1 MKKTSWLK
9 PLTISCTA
17 LMCIATFSS
26 FGIAA
31 DKNAILAEVG
41 GKKLEAKVLEEQIAN
56 LPPQMQ
62 MMLAQNPQIKKQFVE
77 RWVDTNLLA
86 LEAQKTK
93 LDQDPTVKNKLDE
106 AKTFI
111 LAQEYVMK
119 EVEKKVNV
127 TDADVKAYYEK
138 NKAEFS
144 EPESVKASHILIRV
158 PQDADEKAWKEAEN
172 KIKDIKKKLDGGADF
187 AKLAQEMS
195 DDPGSKAK
203 GGDLGFFSKG
213 RMVPEF
219 EEVAFSLK
227 VGEVS
232 QPVKTPF
239 GYHLIKV
246 FEKKEAREKSFDEV
260 KEQVKQNLLN
270 QKRREALDALLLSLK
285 KQYPVKINET
295 AIEETGKGA
304 SVSSTPTP
312 APTATTPAKS
322 EHKKK

>member
-17 LMCIATFSS
+17 LMCLTTISTYGIAT
-26 FGIAA
+26 

-62 MMLAQNPQIKKQFVE
+62 MMVVQNPQIKKQFVE

-93 LDQDPTVKNKLDE
+93 LDQDPSVKNKLEE

-119 EVEKKVNV
+119 EIEKKINV
-127 TDADVKAYYEK
+127 TDADVKAYYDK
-138 NKAEFS
+138 NKAEFT
-144 EPESVKASHILIRV
+144 EPESVKASHILIKV
-158 PQDADEKAWKEAEN
+158 PQDADEKAWKDAET

-187 AKLAQEMS
+187 ANLAQEMS
-195 DDPGSKAK
+195 DDPGSKTK

-219 EEVAFSLK
+219 EAAAFALK
-227 VGEVS
+227 PGEVS

-246 FEKKEAREKSFDEV
+246 FEKKDAHEKSFDEV
-260 KEQVKQNLLN
+260 KDHVQQNLLN
-270 QKRREALDALLLSLK
+270 QKRREALDSLLLNLK
-285 KQYPVKINET
+285 KQYHVKINET
-295 AIEETGKGA
+295 AIEETGKAPA
-304 SVSSTPTP
+304 SDPAAASPKAAP
-312 APTATTPAKS
+312 APQ
-322 EHKKK
+322 KK

>member
-17 LMCIATFSS
+17 LMCVATFSTH
-26 FGIAA
+26 GIAA
-31 DKNAILAEVG
+31 DKNAVLAEVG

-62 MMLAQNPQIKKQFVE
+62 MMLVQNPQIKKQFVE

-93 LDQDPTVKNKLDE
+93 LDQDPAVKNKLDE

-119 EVEKKVNV
+119 EIEKKINV
-127 TDADVKAYYEK
+127 TDDEVKAYFEK

-144 EPESVKASHILIRV
+144 EPESVKASHILVKV
-158 PQDADEKAWKEAEN
+158 PQDADEKAWKDAEA

-219 EEVAFSLK
+219 EAAAFALK
-227 VGEVS
+227 PGEVS

-246 FEKKEAREKSFDEV
+246 VEKKDAHEKSFDEV
-260 KEQVKQNLLN
+260 KDQVKQNLLN
-270 QKRREALDALLLSLK
+270 QKRREALDAMLLNLK

-295 AIEETGKGA
+295 AIDETGKA
-304 SVSSTPTP
+304 PAAAPAAPAATSPKAAPTP
-312 APTATTPAKS
+312 
-322 EHKKK
+322 KKK

>member
-1 MKKTSWLK
+1 
-9 PLTISCTA
+9 
-17 LMCIATFSS
+17 MCVATFSTH
-26 FGIAA
+26 GIAA
-31 DKNAILAEVG
+31 DKNAVLAEVG

-62 MMLAQNPQIKKQFVE
+62 MMLVQNPQIKKQFVE

-93 LDQDPTVKNKLDE
+93 LDQDPAVKNKLDE

-119 EVEKKVNV
+119 EIEKKINV
-127 TDADVKAYYEK
+127 TDAEVKAYFEK

-144 EPESVKASHILIRV
+144 EPESVKASHILVKV
-158 PQDADEKAWKEAEN
+158 PQDADEKAWKDAEA

-219 EEVAFSLK
+219 EAAAFALK
-227 VGEVS
+227 PGEVS

-246 FEKKEAREKSFDEV
+246 VEKKDAHEKSFDEV
-260 KEQVKQNLLN
+260 KDQVKQNLLN
-270 QKRREALDALLLSLK
+270 QKRREALDAMLLNLK

-295 AIEETGKGA
+295 AIDEIGKA
-304 SVSSTPTP
+304 PAAAAPAAPAATSPKAAPTP
-312 APTATTPAKS
+312 
-322 EHKKK
+322 KKK

>member
-17 LMCIATFSS
+17 LMCIATVSTH
-26 FGIAA
+26 GIAA
-31 DKNAILAEVG
+31 DKNAVLAEVG

-93 LDQDPTVKNKLDE
+93 LDQDSSVKNKLDE

-111 LAQEYVMK
+111 LAQEYVIK
-119 EVEKKVNV
+119 EIEKKINV

-144 EPESVKASHILIRV
+144 EPESVKASHILVKV
-158 PQDADEKAWKEAEN
+158 PQDADEKAWKDAEA

-219 EEVAFSLK
+219 EAAAFALK
-227 VGEVS
+227 PGEVS

-246 FEKKEAREKSFDEV
+246 VEKKDAHEKSFDEV
-260 KEQVKQNLLN
+260 KDQVKQNLLN
-270 QKRREALDALLLSLK
+270 QKRREALDSLLLNLK
-285 KQYPVKINET
+285 KQYPVKINEA
-295 AIEETGKGA
+295 AIDETGKA
-304 SVSSTPTP
+304 PSSTPAAAQPKAAP
-312 APTATTPAKS
+312 AP
-322 EHKKK
+322 KKK

>member
-17 LMCIATFSS
+17 LMCVATFSTH
-26 FGIAA
+26 GIAA
-31 DKNAILAEVG
+31 DKNAVLAEVG

-62 MMLAQNPQIKKQFVE
+62 MMLVQNPQIKKQFVE

-93 LDQDPTVKNKLDE
+93 LDQDPAVKNKLDE

-119 EVEKKVNV
+119 EIEKKINV
-127 TDADVKAYYEK
+127 TDAEVKAYFEK

-144 EPESVKASHILIRV
+144 EPESVKASHILVKV
-158 PQDADEKAWKEAEN
+158 PQDADEKAWKDAEA

-219 EEVAFSLK
+219 EAAAFALK
-227 VGEVS
+227 PGEVS

-246 FEKKEAREKSFDEV
+246 VEKKDAHEKSFDEV
-260 KEQVKQNLLN
+260 KDQVKQNLLN
-270 QKRREALDALLLSLK
+270 QKRREALDAMLLNLK

-295 AIEETGKGA
+295 AIDEIGKA
-304 SVSSTPTP
+304 PAAAPAAPAATSPKAAPTP
-312 APTATTPAKS
+312 
-322 EHKKK
+322 KKK

>member
-17 LMCIATFSS
+17 LMCVATFSTH
-26 FGIAA
+26 GIAA
-31 DKNAILAEVG
+31 DKNAVLAEVG

-62 MMLAQNPQIKKQFVE
+62 MMLVQNPQIKKQFVE

-93 LDQDPTVKNKLDE
+93 LDQDPAVKNKLDE

-119 EVEKKVNV
+119 EIEKKINV
-127 TDADVKAYYEK
+127 TDDEVKAYFEK

-144 EPESVKASHILIRV
+144 EPESVKASHILVKV
-158 PQDADEKAWKEAEN
+158 PQDADEKAWKDAEA

-219 EEVAFSLK
+219 EAAAFALK
-227 VGEVS
+227 PGEVS

-246 FEKKEAREKSFDEV
+246 VEKKDAHEKSFDEV
-260 KEQVKQNLLN
+260 KDQVKQNLLN
-270 QKRREALDALLLSLK
+270 QKRREALDAMLLNLK

-295 AIEETGKGA
+295 AIDETGKA
-304 SVSSTPTP
+304 PAAAAPAAPAATSPKAAPTP
-312 APTATTPAKS
+312 
-322 EHKKK
+322 KKK

>member
-1 MKKTSWLK
+1 
-9 PLTISCTA
+9 
-17 LMCIATFSS
+17 MCVATFSTH
-26 FGIAA
+26 GVAA
-31 DKNAILAEVG
+31 DKNAVLAEVG

-93 LDQDPTVKNKLDE
+93 LDQDPAVKNKLDE

-111 LAQEYVMK
+111 LAQEYVIK
-119 EVEKKVNV
+119 EIEKKINV
-127 TDADVKAYYEK
+127 TDADVKAYFEK

-144 EPESVKASHILIRV
+144 EPESVKASHILVKV
-158 PQDADEKAWKEAEN
+158 PQDADEKAWKDAEA

-219 EEVAFSLK
+219 EAAAFALK
-227 VGEVS
+227 PGEVS

-246 FEKKEAREKSFDEV
+246 VEKKDAHEKSFDEV
-260 KEQVKQNLLN
+260 KDQVKQNLLN
-270 QKRREALDALLLSLK
+270 QKRREALDAMLLNLK
-285 KQYPVKINET
+285 KQYSVKINET
-295 AIEETGKGA
+295 AIDETGKA
-304 SVSSTPTP
+304 PADAAPAAPAATSPKAAPTP
-312 APTATTPAKS
+312 
-322 EHKKK
+322 KKK

>member
-1 MKKTSWLK
+1 
-9 PLTISCTA
+9 
-17 LMCIATFSS
+17 MCVATFSTH
-26 FGIAA
+26 GIAA
-31 DKNAILAEVG
+31 DKNAVLAEVG

-62 MMLAQNPQIKKQFVE
+62 MMLVQNPQIKKQFVE

-93 LDQDPTVKNKLDE
+93 LDQDPAVKNKLDE

-119 EVEKKVNV
+119 EIEKKINV
-127 TDADVKAYYEK
+127 TDDEVKAYFEK

-144 EPESVKASHILIRV
+144 EPESVKASHILVKV
-158 PQDADEKAWKEAEN
+158 PQDADEKAWKDAEA

-219 EEVAFSLK
+219 EAAAFALK
-227 VGEVS
+227 PGEVS

-246 FEKKEAREKSFDEV
+246 VEKKDAHEKSFDEV
-260 KEQVKQNLLN
+260 KDQVKQNLLN
-270 QKRREALDALLLSLK
+270 QKRREALDAMLLNLK

-295 AIEETGKGA
+295 AIDETGKA
-304 SVSSTPTP
+304 PAAAPAAPAATSPKAAPTP
-312 APTATTPAKS
+312 
-322 EHKKK
+322 KKK

>member
-17 LMCIATFSS
+17 LMCVATFSTH
-26 FGIAA
+26 GIAA
-31 DKNAILAEVG
+31 DKNAVVAEVG

-62 MMLAQNPQIKKQFVE
+62 MMLVQNPQFKKQFVE

-93 LDQDPTVKNKLDE
+93 LDQDPAVKNKLDE

-119 EVEKKVNV
+119 EIEKKINV
-127 TDADVKAYYEK
+127 TDAEVKAYFEK

-144 EPESVKASHILIRV
+144 EPESVKASHILVKV
-158 PQDADEKAWKEAEN
+158 PQDADEKAWKDAEA

-219 EEVAFSLK
+219 EAAAFALK
-227 VGEVS
+227 PGEVS

-246 FEKKEAREKSFDEV
+246 VEKKDAHEKSFDEV
-260 KEQVKQNLLN
+260 KDQVKQNLLN
-270 QKRREALDALLLSLK
+270 QKRREALDAMLLNLK

-295 AIEETGKGA
+295 AIDEIGKA
-304 SVSSTPTP
+304 PAAAAPAAPAATSPKAAPTP
-312 APTATTPAKS
+312 
-322 EHKKK
+322 KKK

>member
-1 MKKTSWLK
+1 
-9 PLTISCTA
+9 
-17 LMCIATFSS
+17 MCVATFSTH
-26 FGIAA
+26 GIAA
-31 DKNAILAEVG
+31 DKNAVVAEVG

-62 MMLAQNPQIKKQFVE
+62 MMLVQNPQFKKQFVE

-93 LDQDPTVKNKLDE
+93 LDQDPAVKNKLDE

-119 EVEKKVNV
+119 EIEKKINV
-127 TDADVKAYYEK
+127 TDAEVKAYFEK

-144 EPESVKASHILIRV
+144 EPESVKASHILVKV
-158 PQDADEKAWKEAEN
+158 PQDADEKAWKDAEA

-219 EEVAFSLK
+219 EAAAFALK
-227 VGEVS
+227 PGEVS

-246 FEKKEAREKSFDEV
+246 VEKKDAHEKSFDEV
-260 KEQVKQNLLN
+260 KDQVKQNLLN
-270 QKRREALDALLLSLK
+270 QKRREALDAMLLNLK

-295 AIEETGKGA
+295 AIDEIGKA
-304 SVSSTPTP
+304 PAAAAPAAPAATSPKAAPTP
-312 APTATTPAKS
+312 
-322 EHKKK
+322 KKK